1 MTLSCLTEDPD
12 GTHAFTTC
20 RGQRLRG
27 ETLRNWTMPGW
38 VFYGKISIWNLEST
52 IWVVTNGSNNHW
64 LQFLNAIFGMQFA
77 CNFSKF
83 PGLILWLLRIWFAPD
98 LQHEAPD
105 LQDKIRND
113 LLASKMPLGLGLP
126 ELPALVLVL
135 LWRNSSEFAQNRCNM
150 YQKNVANM
158 VHGSLQPQLPT
169 RDVDALSVPNSWLQG
184 CCIWAIGTL
193 SLHIVGHQLCRTNP
207 KNPWFQETES
217 LRAKSNGR
225 KNSHNKNRAGCTI
238 GILANVSGRVVPGS
252 SSVTNWKD
260 QKKTH
265 AFLRRQEFH
274 GRLFQWI
281 SAIFTSNSIHILAYL
296 REETW
301 YQYISYGHGCQYPRN
316 DPYIWDVPPKLIAHH
331 SPL

>member
-1 MTLSCLTEDPD
+1 MFDWRPWWNP
-12 GTHAFTTC
+12 HAFTTC
-20 RGQRLRG
+20 RGQRLCG
-27 ETLRNWTMPGW
+27 ETLRNCTMPGW

-135 LWRNSSEFAQNRCNM
+135 SWRNSSESAQNRCNM
-150 YQKNVANM
+150 HQKKCGE
-158 VHGSLQPQLPT
+158 HGSTSLQPQLPT

-193 SLHIVGHQLCRTNP
+193 QFGVPAGVCTSLGTNFLKLNP
-207 KNPWFQETES
+207 KSPWFQETPS
-217 LRAKSNGR
+217 LRAQSNGR
-225 KNSHNKNRAGCTI
+225 KNPTTNRAGCTI

-252 SSVTNWKD
+252 SYVWPIEKTK
-260 QKKTH
+260 KKTH
-265 AFLRRQEFH
+265 FFRRQEFH
-274 GRLFQWI
+274 GRCFNGYLPSFIQIQFI
-281 SAIFTSNSIHILAYL
+281 S
-296 REETW
+296 
-301 YQYISYGHGCQYPRN
+301 
-316 DPYIWDVPPKLIAHH
+316 
-331 SPL
+331 